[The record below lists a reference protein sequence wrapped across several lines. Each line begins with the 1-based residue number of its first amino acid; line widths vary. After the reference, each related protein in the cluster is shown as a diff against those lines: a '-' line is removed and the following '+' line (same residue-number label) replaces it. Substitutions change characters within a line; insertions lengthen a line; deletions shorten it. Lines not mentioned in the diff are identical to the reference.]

1 MKLFGKKKPKVVQLP
16 ESGNAKPVLVID
28 LAADK
33 DGMLTGDIGG
43 CLVAILLW
51 NPDKKGRYQNMRGQ
65 HGSGGMLDWK
75 TLLAGVPNDTGT
87 KLLLFCM
94 KSDVENFKNRTND
107 AIDEKQIVS
116 DDGKSLAI
124 KPEFFGYPAAF
135 VDRAGAVQE
144 MKEMGYQNNYDV
156 ETPVLPR
163 R

>member
-16 ESGNAKPVLVID
+16 ESGNAKPVLVVD

-87 KLLLFCM
+87 KLLLICM
-94 KSDVENFKNRTND
+94 KSDVGSFTRRLDD
-107 AIDEKQIVS
+107 AIDEKEIIGS
-116 DDGKSLAI
+116 DAKSLAI
-124 KPEFFGYPAAF
+124 KPEFFGYSAAL
-135 VDRAGAVQE
+135 VDRAGSVQE
-144 MKEMGYQNNYDV
+144 LKEIGYQKHYEV
-156 ETPVLPR
+156 ETPALPR